1 MLCTTIKE
9 GTECAF
15 MSKKGCEFN
24 GGACHT
30 IVEECQGCERIF
42 QSGTGQYCKVFPQP
56 AIKWRRGACNMATH
70 KKGDNGKSQAASKVR
85 MGQQKQK
92 KKK

>member
-24 GGACHT
+24 GGTCHT
-30 IVEECQGCERIF
+30 IIEECQGCERIF
-42 QSGTGQYCKVFPQP
+42 EAATGQYCQIFPQP
-56 AIKWRRGACNMATH
+56 AIKWRRGTCNMATH
-70 KKGDNGKSQAASKVR
+70 KKGGNGKGQDGKVR
-85 MGQQKQK
+85 LGQQKQK